1 MDKRKLYQLLKLV
14 IAAVWLVNGLYCKVL
29 DQVPRHRQIVGEIL
43 GEEFAAPLTI
53 LIGLSEVIM
62 AIWVLSGY
70 RSRIGTLCQIALVA
84 IMNILEFVLV
94 PDLLLWGKLNSIFA
108 LGFIGILYYYEWI
121 LKKQLAPEN
130 IP

>member
-14 IAAVWLVNGLYCKVL
+14 IATVWLVNGLYCKVL

-53 LIGLSEVIM
+53 LIGISEVIM

-70 RSRIGTLCQIALVA
+70 RSRICTLCQIALVV

-121 LKKQLAPEN
+121 LKKQLVPEN
-130 IP
+130 IS